1 MSLTNVN
8 IRCEEENAK
17 KSVVCGGS
25 SSLAAARYS
34 FDDFC
39 NTRALLFDDAR
50 RQARDDGG
58 SAYALPFF
66 FRYKKMSLFFVPI
79 RAPFLS
85 HFKRIKYR
93 REKTRAHIILLL
105 YSKLDETNTNA
116 ERTTTII
123 IIIALS
129 SKGQKKKKVVVVVV
143 SKGGQKKTTK
153 RRG

>member
-34 FDDFC
+34 FDNFC
-39 NTRALLFDDAR
+39 NTRALLMFDDAR

-66 FRYKKMSLFFVPI
+66 LRYIKNVSLFFVPI

-93 REKTRAHIILLL
+93 REKTRAHILLL

-116 ERTTTII
+116 ERTT

>member
-1 MSLTNVN
+1 MMSLTNVN
-8 IRCEEENAK
+8 IRCEVENAK
-17 KSVVCGGS
+17 KR
-25 SSLAAARYS
+25 SLAAARYSS

-39 NTRALLFDDAR
+39 NTRRALLLLLLFDDAR

-58 SAYALPFF
+58 SAYALPFFF

-93 REKTRAHIILLL
+93 REKTRAHILLL

-116 ERTTTII
+116 ERTTT